1 MRKNYSRNPHQVKA
15 IPEKS
20 TQILN
25 LIFFLFL
32 MIALRIGQLCLIQ
45 HEEKTKDA
53 LKPQQKVF
61 IQKANRGGI
70 YDRFGIPLAIN
81 EIQYQA
87 GVFYSPI
94 RRIPSVSY
102 RKEKGKKVKIY
113 PRREYIERLSKKLS
127 EILHIESGRIEDLIH
142 AKASIRFDA
151 PFILKE
157 GISEAEYYQLKI
169 LEGSWPGLYAGIESS
184 RKYPQGKV
192 AGNIIGY
199 MGAINKE
206 EYEGIL
212 DEKMELEKFLEDWQM
227 GYFPPLPKGLDSVD
241 SVRLRLKEL
250 KERSYSIYDLVGKA
264 GVEAK
269 FDEELRGYLGRNFF
283 YSDAQGKFLKPQALS
298 QKSLAGK
305 KLNLTISSEL
315 QKHAEEL
322 LIENERVRRSL
333 YINPANGALS
343 FQKEPWIK
351 GGAIVAID
359 PKNGEVLA
367 LASCPRFDPN
377 DFILTGDELK
387 RSEKR
392 KNIPKWL
399 ESESFIADV
408 WNQRVHLTKEIF
420 DGRLKEVV
428 EDEFPLTWEFFLNLI
443 LPIDSPVKLALDK
456 VQTVYGAAKLQNA
469 FKSIYEISKINNAFH
484 LLKIMYPGKEHIL
497 YPDGAVPSRI
507 SQAVH
512 KEFDYHLE
520 EYIFNKRIL
529 DYYFTGIESHYDKL
543 LLVDLCRLVV
553 NSDILSEKV
562 YESLKDISL
571 SSHKAYESA
580 YYNVDLALKQMMK
593 ELFSTHHFEQWRK
606 KHQKSF
612 LKEKRKEEL
621 SKKVYPKPF
630 TDYLDKEEQRQFNL
644 FWQDYR
650 HIMFQAFFSGKV
662 DLHVDS
668 SLLPYLNHLVL
679 WHKELQAGAH
689 RSTDWFP
696 FYQELQSLFERWG
709 EERAMDYLMI
719 TRSFE
724 DLDRP
729 LYGRYLKVLAKK
741 PLEKDLAKSFYP
753 RHGYSYS
760 RSYAFSQATP
770 QGSLFKLVTAYEALM
785 QKYQKSPGH
794 SLAQMNPLTIVDD
807 LHVSAEN
814 SRKWNVGF
822 DISGKPIPQNYKGGR
837 LPRSHRRGIGKI
849 DLMNALAVSSNCYFG
864 MLATDALNDPNDL
877 NRAARLFSYGSKTGI
892 EIPGEIAGK
901 LPKDLYYNQTGL
913 YSYSIGQH
921 TLIVTPLQSALMLS
935 AFANQGEI
943 FKPKIVRS
951 LEGSQISTSDLK
963 EGLRV
968 DYDFKDTLSNVGI
981 DFPLFTLKERGE
993 AELLKHYEKERL
1005 QKVPMPKKVHQYL
1018 LHSMYEI
1025 VHGHLGSASPNKI
1038 RNYSPIH
1045 PNYQAYQELKNQI
1058 IGKTSS
1064 AEIREVVDL
1073 DLKKGINTYKHVWFG
1088 GIVYEDEIK
1097 NEVYPEPEL
1106 VVVVYLRYGDFGREA
1121 APLVASLAKKWR
1133 EIKKQHLQDEINQ

>member
-1 MRKNYSRNPHQVKA
+1 MRKSYSRNHLQVKA

-20 TQILN
+20 SQILN

-32 MIALRIGQLCLIQ
+32 MIGLRVGQLSLVQ
-45 HEEKTKDA
+45 HEEKAKDA

-70 YDRFGIPLAIN
+70 YDRFGIPLALN

-94 RRIPSVSY
+94 RQIPSISY
-102 RKEKGKKVKIY
+102 HKVKGKKVKRY
-113 PRREYIERLSKKLS
+113 PRREYIEKLSTKLS
-127 EILHIESGRIEDLIH
+127 EVLHIESDRIEDLIH

-151 PFILKE
+151 PFILKD
-157 GISEAEYYQLKI
+157 GISESEYYQLKI
-169 LEGSWPGLYAGIESS
+169 LEGSWPGLYAGIESA

-212 DEKMELEKFLEDWQM
+212 GEKMELEKFLEGWQM
-227 GYFPPLPKGLDSVD
+227 GYFPPLPKGVQSVD
-241 SVRLRLKEL
+241 SARLRLKEL
-250 KERSYSIYDLVGKA
+250 KERSYSIYDLVGKS
-264 GVEAK
+264 GLEAK
-269 FDEELRGYLGRNFF
+269 FDEELRGYLGRHFF

-333 YINPANGALS
+333 YINPASGALS

-359 PKNGEVLA
+359 PKNGEILA

-377 DFILTGDELK
+377 DFILTGDELQ
-387 RSEKR
+387 RSEKK

-399 ESESFIADV
+399 EGESFIADV
-408 WNQRVHLTKEIF
+408 WNQKVHLTKEIF
-420 DGRLKEVV
+420 DRRLKEVV

-443 LPIDSPVKLALDK
+443 LPIDSPVKVALDK
-456 VQTVYGAAKLQNA
+456 VETIHGAAKLQNA
-469 FKSIYEISKINNAFH
+469 FKKIYEISKIKNAFH
-484 LLKIMYPGKEHIL
+484 LLKIMYSGKEHIP

-507 SQAVH
+507 SQAVQ
-512 KEFDYHLE
+512 KEFDQHFEDYL
-520 EYIFNKRIL
+520 YNKKVL
-529 DYYFTGIESHYDKL
+529 DYYLAGIESNYDKL
-543 LLVDLCRLVV
+543 LLIDLCQLVI
-553 NSDILSEKV
+553 NSDLLSEKLLD
-562 YESLKDISL
+562 SLKDISL
-571 SSHKAYESA
+571 SSHKTYESA
-580 YYNVDLALKQMMK
+580 YYNVELALKKMMK
-593 ELFSTHHFEQWRK
+593 ELFRTHHFQQWRRE
-606 KHQKSF
+606 HQKSF

-621 SKKVYPKPF
+621 LKKVYPKPF
-630 TDYLDKEEQRQFNL
+630 TDYLDKEEQRQFSL
-644 FWQDYR
+644 FWQQNC
-650 HIMFQAFFSGKV
+650 HVMFKAFFSGRV
-662 DLHVDS
+662 DLHVDT

-679 WHKELQAGAH
+679 WSQELQAGAH
-689 RSTDWFP
+689 SSTDWFS
-696 FYQELQSLFERWG
+696 FYQELKSLFEKWG
-709 EERAMDYLMI
+709 EEKTMDYLMV

-724 DLDRP
+724 DLTRP

-741 PLEKDLAKSFYP
+741 PTEKDLAKSFYP

-785 QKYQKSPGH
+785 QKYQRNPGY
-794 SLAQMNPLTIVDD
+794 SLTQMSPLTIIDD

-822 DISGKPIPQNYKGGR
+822 ESSGKPIPQNYKGGR

-864 MLATDALNDPNDL
+864 MLATDVLKDPNDL
-877 NRAARLFSYGSKTGI
+877 NKAARLFSYGAKTGL

-921 TLIVTPLQSALMLS
+921 TLVVTPLQSALMLS
-935 AFANQGEI
+935 AIARKGEI
-943 FKPKIVRS
+943 YRPKVVRS
-951 LEGSQISTSDLK
+951 LEGAQINSSDLK
-963 EGLRV
+963 NNIRA
-968 DYDFKDTLSNVGI
+968 DYDFKETDRKS
-981 DFPLFTLKERGE
+981 
-993 AELLKHYEKERL
+993 
-1005 QKVPMPKKVHQYL
+1005 
-1018 LHSMYEI
+1018 
-1025 VHGHLGSASPNKI
+1025 
-1038 RNYSPIH
+1038 
-1045 PNYQAYQELKNQI
+1045 
-1058 IGKTSS
+1058 
-1064 AEIREVVDL
+1064 VV
-1073 DLKKGINTYKHVWFG
+1073 
-1088 GIVYEDEIK
+1088 
-1097 NEVYPEPEL
+1097 
-1106 VVVVYLRYGDFGREA
+1106 
-1121 APLVASLAKKWR
+1121 
-1133 EIKKQHLQDEINQ
+1133 